1 MNHVKVTAA
10 AVAERVTEILGTMA
24 RSTPRAADREKML
37 SAQQDLQRN
46 MVEFHRVFK
55 EVLGEKMSHELTP
68 RNTAAKKRAVAVSDW
83 ESLSLV
89 EDDEVDE
96 RLHADRIA
104 QLILHECETELREL
118 ASYMSVLTRSAPGT
132 SEGNPLR
139 AEVLGA
145 ALYRGIEA
153 VSEESEVRKLLARDL
168 GQTLARAMPTCYAEI
183 LSDLKLRGVKP
194 AALTVRSVEGPGVA
208 LGSANSGYATLSPPS
223 GYQANGPTSTRGG
236 SATAHGVLPYASPE
250 YVNSGV
256 ASGRGDLSSGG
267 PTTGRGGDAD
277 APAGSPAVQAEV
289 QMMHLLRRLTM
300 LASPSNVG
308 DSPSAFGV
316 AGPRSANG
324 GLNYL
329 PTQPLGHNLQM
340 GAGEAMP
347 GAMAV
352 NLIHAHRD
360 ELRQATAGKLDHMV
374 IDVVGSLFDQI
385 LSDSRVPPHMARQ
398 IARLQLPVLRVALS
412 DTTFFSSR
420 RHPVRRFVNR
430 MASLACAFE
439 DFNEGPGQ
447 EFITRVRDLVQ
458 EIVEGDF
465 DRIDLYEIKLE
476 ALESF
481 IAGQTKVEAEQTG
494 ALATIESKESELRIQ
509 QRYMQQMR
517 AALAPLSLPDYLG
530 DFLSQVWSQALVLA
544 VSREGSQSE
553 RLQRYKRVG
562 RDLVMSIQPQG
573 TPLLRKK
580 FLSLLPGLMKDLNEG
595 MKFIG
600 WSATAQKE
608 FFGKLL
614 PAHAEALKG
623 QPLSELDHNM
633 LVRQLEVALSA
644 PVPGA
649 ESVSTMGPLPVLQDA
664 VDIEQRFTPEE
675 AKAVGL
681 IAESNINWNDTVD
694 AGTSVDSESPAD
706 STGPMSLSG
715 DSTLDV
721 LETKDSEGDEPMRGA
736 ELIDHI
742 NLGFPYQ
749 MHLKDEWKKVRLTYM
764 SPGRQFFVF
773 TRGKKH
779 PETISVTLRMLTRM
793 CETGRFRAFENKYLM
808 ERATQRARKQLA
820 ELHAQTVH

>member
-10 AVAERVTEILGTMA
+10 AVAERVTEVLGTMA
-24 RSTPRAADREKML
+24 RSTPRAADREQML

-46 MVEFHRVFK
+46 MAEFHRVFK
-55 EVLGEKMSHELTP
+55 EVLGEKMSHELAP
-68 RNTAAKKRAVAVSDW
+68 RSTTAKKRAVAVSDW

-104 QLILHECETELREL
+104 QLILHECEAELREL
-118 ASYMSVLTRSAPGT
+118 SSYMSVLTRSAPG
-132 SEGNPLR
+132 SSDGNPLR
-139 AEVLGA
+139 AEVLGS

-153 VSEESEVRKLLARDL
+153 VSEESSVRKLLARDL

-208 LGSANSGYATLSPPS
+208 LGSANSGYATLSPSS
-223 GYQANGPTSTRGG
+223 GYHANPPTSTRG
-236 SATAHGVLPYASPE
+236 SATQHGVLPYASPE
-250 YVNSGV
+250 YLNSGG
-256 ASGRGDLSSGG
+256 ASGRGDLSGGG
-267 PTTGRGGDAD
+267 PTTGRGGNAEM
-277 APAGSPAVQAEV
+277 PSGSPAVQAEV

-300 LASPSNVG
+300 LASTPILG
-308 DSPSAFGV
+308 DTPSAFGA

-324 GLNYL
+324 ALNYQ
-329 PTQPLGHNLQM
+329 PTQPLGQSLYM
-340 GAGEAMP
+340 AAGEAMP

-385 LSDSRVPPHMARQ
+385 LSDTRVPPHMARQ
-398 IARLQLPVLRVALS
+398 IARLQLPVLRMALS
-412 DTTFFSSR
+412 DNTFFSSR

-439 DFNEGPGQ
+439 DFDEGPGQ

-481 IAGQTKVEAEQTG
+481 IAGQTKIEAEQTG
-494 ALATIESKESELRIQ
+494 AVATIESKESELRIQ

-573 TPLLRKK
+573 TPTLRKK
-580 FLSLLPGLMKDLNEG
+580 FLTLLPVLMKDLNEG

-633 LVRQLEVALSA
+633 LVRQLEAALNA
-644 PVPGA
+644 PVPGS

-681 IAESNINWNDTVD
+681 IAEANINWSDTVD
-694 AGTSVDSESPAD
+694 AGIGADSESPVED
-706 STGPMSLSG
+706 ST
-715 DSTLDV
+715 
-721 LETKDSEGDEPMRGA
+721 EPMPLAADPELGVFDAKDTEAEEPTRGA

-742 NLGFPYQ
+742 NLGFAYQ

-779 PETISVTLRMLTRM
+779 QETISVTLRMLTRM

-808 ERATQRARKQLA
+808 ERATHRARKQLA
-820 ELHAQTVH
+820 ELQAHSVH

>member
-1 MNHVKVTAA
+1 
-10 AVAERVTEILGTMA
+10 
-24 RSTPRAADREKML
+24 
-37 SAQQDLQRN
+37 
-46 MVEFHRVFK
+46 
-55 EVLGEKMSHELTP
+55 
-68 RNTAAKKRAVAVSDW
+68 
-83 ESLSLV
+83 
-89 EDDEVDE
+89 
-96 RLHADRIA
+96 
-104 QLILHECETELREL
+104 
-118 ASYMSVLTRSAPGT
+118 
-132 SEGNPLR
+132 
-139 AEVLGA
+139 
-145 ALYRGIEA
+145 
-153 VSEESEVRKLLARDL
+153 
-168 GQTLARAMPTCYAEI
+168 
-183 LSDLKLRGVKP
+183 
-194 AALTVRSVEGPGVA
+194 
-208 LGSANSGYATLSPPS
+208 
-223 GYQANGPTSTRGG
+223 
-236 SATAHGVLPYASPE
+236 
-250 YVNSGV
+250 
-256 ASGRGDLSSGG
+256 
-267 PTTGRGGDAD
+267 
-277 APAGSPAVQAEV
+277 VQAEA
-289 QMMHLLRRLTM
+289 QMMNLLRRLTM
-300 LASPSNVG
+300 LASTPALGDTPSGFGSSSRGADGAVG
-308 DSPSAFGV
+308 
-316 AGPRSANG
+316 
-324 GLNYL
+324 YL
-329 PTQPLGHNLQM
+329 PTQPFSHSGRMPM
-340 GAGEAMP
+340 GDVMP

-439 DFNEGPGQ
+439 DFDEGAGL
-447 EFITRVRDLVQ
+447 EFITQVRDLVQ
-458 EIVEGDF
+458 EIVDGDF
-465 DRIDLYEIKLE
+465 DRIDLYELKLE

-481 IAGQTKVEAEQTG
+481 IASQTKVEAEQTG

-517 AALAPLSLPDYLG
+517 TALAPLSLPDYLG

-544 VSREGSQSE
+544 VSREGSHSE
-553 RLQRYKRVG
+553 RLLRYKRVG

-573 TPLLRKK
+573 TPALRKK
-580 FLSLLPGLMKDLNEG
+580 FLSQLPPLMKDLNEG

-633 LVRQLEVALSA
+633 LVKQLEMALNA

-649 ESVSTMGPLPVLQDA
+649 ESVSMMGPLPVLEDA

-675 AKAVGL
+675 AEAVGL
-681 IAESNINWNDTVD
+681 VAESNINWSDSVD
-694 AGTSVDSESPAD
+694 IGIGEDSESPAE
-706 STGPMSLSG
+706 STEPMPFAS
-715 DSTLDV
+715 DPALDV
-721 LETKDSEGDEPMRGA
+721 MDANDAEADEPTRGA
-736 ELIDHI
+736 ALIDHI
-742 NLGFPYQ
+742 NLGFAYQ
-749 MHLKDEWKKVRLTYM
+749 MHLKDEWKKVRLTYS

-793 CETGRFRAFENKYLM
+793 CETGRFRAFESKYLM

-820 ELHAQTVH
+820 ELQAQAVH